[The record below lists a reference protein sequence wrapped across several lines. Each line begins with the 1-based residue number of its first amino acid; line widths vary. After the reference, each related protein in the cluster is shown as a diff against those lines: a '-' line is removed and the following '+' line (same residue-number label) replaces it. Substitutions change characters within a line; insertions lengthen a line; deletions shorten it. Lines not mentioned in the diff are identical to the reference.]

1 MKGLLLDL
9 HADLTDHRG
18 CHPKLSLKLV
28 TENLETNGTEKSE
41 YFADT
46 PPRKP
51 HSQASRT
58 NDRSQSFKSEY
69 TDWKKGI
76 ISLFQGRRWTKA
88 EREVME
94 LVQKNMTTLEVRI
107 K

>member
-9 HADLTDHRG
+9 QADLTDHRD
-18 CHPKLSLKLV
+18 CHPESSLKLV

-51 HSQASRT
+51 YSQAFRT
-58 NDRSQSFKSEY
+58 SDRSQSFKSEHA
-69 TDWKKGI
+69 DWKKRV
-76 ISLFQGRRWTKA
+76 ISSFQGRRRTKA
-88 EREVME
+88 EREVMNSS
-94 LVQKNMTTLEVRI
+94 KTI
-107 K
+107 